1 MGEYRYRENVKRG
14 MAFVLAIILGGMAF
28 LPGFPVFPVKAA
40 PASGQQTTLTTAHG
54 DTLLGHKLYCIDKGG
69 YAIWGIAEKGDL
81 YEAHRPSQASVPLSS
96 QEQKYVFWAMLSLRA
111 ALGDEK
117 ANTFIRAIMVAA
129 KAQGKPEIIK
139 MVSEEDLKTI
149 LYVPAVRAKYP
160 WLEAAASNSEA
171 YMQMGGMLSGGGSGK
186 EKYRCRRRKD
196 SRCDS
201 FQHLAGNGKTGR
213 CGDSDAVVC
222 AGWLGLGFYPFCTA

>member
-28 LPGFPVFPVKAA
+28 LPGFPVFPAKAA

-117 ANTFIRAIMVAA
+117 ANTFIRAINVAA
-129 KAQGKPEIIK
+129 KAQGKTGNYQDG
-139 MVSEEDLKTI
+139 VRGRSENNPLCSSCAGKI
-149 LYVPAVRAKYP
+149 SVA
-160 WLEAAASNSEA
+160 
-171 YMQMGGMLSGGGSGK
+171 GGSCVK
-186 EKYRCRRRKD
+186 
-196 SRCDS
+196 
-201 FQHLAGNGKTGR
+201 
-213 CGDSDAVVC
+213 
-222 AGWLGLGFYPFCTA
+222 

>member
-28 LPGFPVFPVKAA
+28 LPGFPVFPAKAA

-117 ANTFIRAIMVAA
+117 ANTFIRAINVAA

-139 MVSEEDLKTI
+139 MC
-149 LYVPAVRAKYP
+149 P
-160 WLEAAASNSEA
+160 
-171 YMQMGGMLSGGGSGK
+171 
-186 EKYRCRRRKD
+186 RKI
-196 SRCDS
+196 
-201 FQHLAGNGKTGR
+201 
-213 CGDSDAVVC
+213 
-222 AGWLGLGFYPFCTA
+222 

>member
-28 LPGFPVFPVKAA
+28 LPGFPVFPAKAA

-96 QEQKYVFWAMLSLRA
+96 QEQKYVFWAQSSA
-111 ALGDEK
+111 
-117 ANTFIRAIMVAA
+117 
-129 KAQGKPEIIK
+129 
-139 MVSEEDLKTI
+139 
-149 LYVPAVRAKYP
+149 
-160 WLEAAASNSEA
+160 
-171 YMQMGGMLSGGGSGK
+171 GG
-186 EKYRCRRRKD
+186 
-196 SRCDS
+196 
-201 FQHLAGNGKTGR
+201 
-213 CGDSDAVVC
+213 
-222 AGWLGLGFYPFCTA
+222 

>member
-81 YEAHRPSQASVPLSS
+81 YEAHRPSQASVPLSNRYS
-96 QEQKYVFWAMLSLRA
+96 SNTSLP
-111 ALGDEK
+111 L
-117 ANTFIRAIMVAA
+117 
-129 KAQGKPEIIK
+129 P
-139 MVSEEDLKTI
+139 
-149 LYVPAVRAKYP
+149 
-160 WLEAAASNSEA
+160 
-171 YMQMGGMLSGGGSGK
+171 
-186 EKYRCRRRKD
+186 
-196 SRCDS
+196 
-201 FQHLAGNGKTGR
+201 
-213 CGDSDAVVC
+213 SDASMGMAQVPPPSIPSAC
-222 AGWLGLGFYPFCTA
+222 SPMQFGSLL

>member
-28 LPGFPVFPVKAA
+28 LPGFPVFPAKAA

-96 QEQKYVFWAMLSLRA
+96 QEQKYVFGRCSR
-111 ALGDEK
+111 
-117 ANTFIRAIMVAA
+117 
-129 KAQGKPEIIK
+129 
-139 MVSEEDLKTI
+139 SEQ
-149 LYVPAVRAKYP
+149 R
-160 WLEAAASNSEA
+160 W
-171 YMQMGGMLSGGGSGK
+171 GMKRQIHLSGRSMWQQK
-186 EKYRCRRRKD
+186 HRENRKL
-196 SRCDS
+196 SRWCPR
-201 FQHLAGNGKTGR
+201 KI
-213 CGDSDAVVC
+213 
-222 AGWLGLGFYPFCTA
+222 

>member
-28 LPGFPVFPVKAA
+28 LPGFPVFPAKAA

-117 ANTFIRAIMVAA
+117 ANTFIRD
-129 KAQGKPEIIK
+129 QC
-139 MVSEEDLKTI
+139 
-149 LYVPAVRAKYP
+149 
-160 WLEAAASNSEA
+160 
-171 YMQMGGMLSGGGSGK
+171 GSK
-186 EKYRCRRRKD
+186 
-196 SRCDS
+196 ST
-201 FQHLAGNGKTGR
+201 GKTGNYQDGVR
-213 CGDSDAVVC
+213 GRSENNPLCSSC
-222 AGWLGLGFYPFCTA
+222 AGKISVAGGSCVK

>member
-1 MGEYRYRENVKRG
+1 MLRGTRGSKNEEEVYGGVSVQRECETG

-28 LPGFPVFPVKAA
+28 LPGFPVFPAKAA

-117 ANTFIRAIMVAA
+117 
-129 KAQGKPEIIK
+129 GKYI
-139 MVSEEDLKTI
+139 
-149 LYVPAVRAKYP
+149 YP
-160 WLEAAASNSEA
+160 GD
-171 YMQMGGMLSGGGSGK
+171 QCGSK
-186 EKYRCRRRKD
+186 
-196 SRCDS
+196 ST
-201 FQHLAGNGKTGR
+201 GKTGNYQDGVR
-213 CGDSDAVVC
+213 GRSENNPLCSSC
-222 AGWLGLGFYPFCTA
+222 AGKISVAGGSCVK

>member
-117 ANTFIRAIMVAA
+117 ANTFIRAINVAA
-129 KAQGKPEIIK
+129 KAQGKPEIIR

-160 WLEAAASNSEA
+160 WLEAAASNRRNA
-171 YMQMGGMLSGGGSGK
+171 VWRRQRKG
-186 EKYRCRRRKD
+186 KYRCRRRKD
-196 SRCDS
+196 SKCDS

-213 CGDSDAVVC
+213 CGDYDAVVC